1 MSPTAITILLI
12 IFAFQLYFT
21 INTGRKI
28 ILLKRLFP
36 LDGIK
41 YKKSGLTVELDDS
54 YKSKCADLS
63 NILQEVNAY
72 LSKNEG
78 TADFSILM
86 NVVERRINSLVSD
99 AVAKISFP
107 TFCGLLGTFLG
118 VFIGLCAFKS
128 GLNEGIQAHGTL
140 IHDLTVQDTPIH
152 DFMIKELIEGVIIS
166 MITSVIGLCCS
177 IGLNWFASYVQKNL
191 NKRKNELYHFLQT
204 ELMPELGTDMVSS
217 IAKLRQTINRFEPAF
232 NNVIDRFQ
240 NTFDNCTA
248 QFGEAFRDNVQV
260 VAQAVTSMGEN
271 INKVNDNIRFQQ
283 KILDT
288 LKSKELNK
296 TLDKFADAISKFD
309 ELSQSLSL
317 FEQSKR
323 EVILATQEL
332 TEAQRRFNQD
342 LSIPTELVREVNK
355 LLDRIRTF
363 EDNVNRLGEEL
374 QQSDIIGNDQLN
386 LIKEQIQIL
395 KQKNAVAAG
404 YVDTTTEEL
413 TRFFDNQKENL
424 KGKTN
429 EWNQKLMEY
438 GEAYEAIVNDMQE
451 QMRKRWE
458 EFISQMNNLF
468 DTTKV
473 SDSFEHLKQLEPI
486 YKKIEAIETKLS
498 DTQNMEKKL
507 DAISNEVKTINDTVN
522 ALPISST
529 QLTSKEEKGSTFGNT
544 NAIHQSIQVIEQR
557 MNVVSNMDRRLDEIK
572 RLVERI
578 QPPQHSSTE
587 DNLQYQQRLV
597 MAQDKIKQLQ
607 TELDYLK
614 QSRGNITENTIIE
627 ELKQELAQKEKRILQ
642 LQKQLSETKP
652 TLIERIFG
660 KKRHG

>member
-240 NTFDNCTA
+240 HTFDDCTT

-296 TLDKFADAISKFD
+296 TLDKFAAAISQFD

-317 FEQSKR
+317 FEQSKC
-323 EVILATQEL
+323 EVVLATQEL
-332 TEAQRRFNQD
+332 AAAQRKFNQD
-342 LSIPTELVREVNK
+342 LSIPTELVREINK

-374 QQSDIIGNDQLN
+374 QQSDIIGNGQLN
-386 LIKEQIQIL
+386 LIKEQIQVL
-395 KQKNAVAAG
+395 KQKNTVAAG

-413 TRFFDNQKENL
+413 TRFFDNQKETL

-438 GEAYEAIVNDMQE
+438 GEAYEAIVNGMQE

-473 SDSFEHLKQLEPI
+473 SDSFGHLKQLEPI

-507 DAISNEVKTINDTVN
+507 DAISNEVKTVNDAVN

-544 NAIHQSIQVIEQR
+544 NTIHQSIQVIEQR

-597 MAQDKIKQLQ
+597 MAQDKIKRLQ

-614 QSRGNITENTIIE
+614 QSRGDITENTIIE
-627 ELKQELAQKEKRILQ
+627 EFKQELAQKEERILQ
-642 LQKQLSETKP
+642 LQNQLSETKP
-652 TLIERIFG
+652 TFIERIFG

>member
-1 MSPTAITILLI
+1 MSSIAITILLI
-12 IFAFQLYFT
+12 IFAFQIYFT

-28 ILLKRLFP
+28 YLLTRLFP

-41 YKKSGLTVELDDS
+41 YKKNGLTVELDDS
-54 YKSKCADLS
+54 YRSKCADLS
-63 NILQEVNAY
+63 NILQEINAY

-118 VFIGLCAFKS
+118 VFIGLSSFNT
-128 GLNEGIQAHGTL
+128 GLNEGIQASRTIL
-140 IHDLTVQDTPIH
+140 HDFSVQDTPIH

-166 MITSVIGLCCS
+166 MITSVIGLFCS
-177 IGLNWFASYVQKNL
+177 IVLNWFASFAQKNL
-191 NKRKNELYHFLQT
+191 NKRKNELYHFLQI

-232 NNVIDRFQ
+232 NSVIDRFQ
-240 NTFDNCTA
+240 HTFDDCTS
-248 QFGEAFRDNVQV
+248 QFGEAFRENVQV
-260 VAQAVTSMGEN
+260 VAQAVNSMGVN
-271 INKVNDNIRFQQ
+271 INKVNDNILFQQ

-296 TLDKFADAISKFD
+296 TLDKFTNAISQIG
-309 ELSQSLSL
+309 ELSQSLAL
-317 FEQSKR
+317 FEQSKC
-323 EVILATQEL
+323 EVVLATQEL
-332 TEAQRRFNQD
+332 TEAQRKYNQD
-342 LSIPTELVREVNK
+342 LSIPKELVCEVNK

-386 LIKEQIQIL
+386 LIKEQIQVL
-395 KQKNAVAAG
+395 KQKNAVAAN

-413 TRFFDNQKENL
+413 TRFFDAQKESL
-424 KGKTN
+424 TGKTN
-429 EWNQKLMEY
+429 QWNQVLMKY
-438 GEAYEAIVNDMQE
+438 GEEYEAIVNEMQE
-451 QMRKRWE
+451 QMRSRWE
-458 EFISQMNNLF
+458 EFINKMNSLF

-473 SDSFEHLKQLEPI
+473 SDSFEYLKQLGPI
-486 YKKIEAIETKLS
+486 YTKVEAIETKLS
-498 DTQNMEKKL
+498 DAQNMEKQL
-507 DAISNEVKTINDTVN
+507 NAISGELKTVNDAVN

-529 QLTSKEEKGSTFGNT
+529 QLISKEEQGTTFSNT

-557 MNVVSNMDRRLDEIK
+557 MNVVTNMDRRLDEIK
-572 RLVERI
+572 RLVDRI

-597 MAQDKIKQLQ
+597 MAQDKIKRLQ

-614 QSRGNITENTIIE
+614 QSREDVTENTIIE
-627 ELKQELAQKEKRILQ
+627 GLKQELAQKEERILQ
-642 LQKQLSETKP
+642 LQKLISETKP

>member
-240 NTFDNCTA
+240 HTFDDCTT

-296 TLDKFADAISKFD
+296 TLDKFAAAISQFD

-317 FEQSKR
+317 FEQSKC
-323 EVILATQEL
+323 EVVLATQEL
-332 TEAQRRFNQD
+332 AAAQRKFNQD
-342 LSIPTELVREVNK
+342 LSIPTELVREINK

-374 QQSDIIGNDQLN
+374 QQSDIIGNGQLN
-386 LIKEQIQIL
+386 LIKEQIQVL
-395 KQKNAVAAG
+395 KQKNTVAAG

-413 TRFFDNQKENL
+413 TRFFDNQKETL

-438 GEAYEAIVNDMQE
+438 GEAYEAIVNGMQE

-473 SDSFEHLKQLEPI
+473 SDSFGHLKQLEPI

-507 DAISNEVKTINDTVN
+507 DAISNEVKTVNDAVN

-544 NAIHQSIQVIEQR
+544 NTIHQSIQVIEQR

-597 MAQDKIKQLQ
+597 MAQDKIKRLQ

-614 QSRGNITENTIIE
+614 QSRGDITENTIIE
-627 ELKQELAQKEKRILQ
+627 ELKQELAQKEERILQ
-642 LQKQLSETKP
+642 LQNQLSETKP
-652 TLIERIFG
+652 TFIERIFG